1 MGYYYCFVD
10 RSTRINSP
18 KCPYNKKIKLP
29 LPYNYSENSVVSVAK
44 LYMNTKYLNITWPS
58 TKFRVFHFQDSYFFF
73 FLIIFLFFILFYLLF
88 IYLFIFWAA
97 RFYWLIW
104 IWRRGLFQK
113 DENFVLRFADN
124 SWAWR
129 WKPTLRV

>member
-1 MGYYYCFVD
+1 MVAFKSTSFFASLINIYIFRCADLQTLGYYYCFVD

-58 TKFRVFHFQDSYFFF
+58 TKFRVFHFQDSYFF
-73 FLIIFLFFILFYLLF
+73 IFLFFYFLFYFIYLLF
-88 IYLFIFWAA
+88 IYLFIF
-97 RFYWLIW
+97 
-104 IWRRGLFQK
+104 
-113 DENFVLRFADN
+113 
-124 SWAWR
+124 
-129 WKPTLRV
+129 